1 MKKAK
6 KSVKKTGHKAAKA
19 AGQKAKKAPAVKRRP
34 APRRSAAS
42 SRRSTRPLPKGGA
55 AEAFTKKE
63 ISEIQAELSE
73 MRNDIAKAVDKKKA
87 LDMTEPEVGD
97 SIDQAAQSLDKE
109 ILFELSDNE
118 RTMLDSIE
126 AALRKIENGTYGVC
140 EHCKKRIEKKRL
152 KALPSARYCLLC
164 QNGSERNRIQ

>member
-6 KSVKKTGHKAAKA
+6 TQVKNRAVKTVKRVKKTAP
-19 AGQKAKKAPAVKRRP
+19 KAKKAAAAKRSPAVGLLAKR
-34 APRRSAAS
+34 AP
-42 SRRSTRPLPKGGA
+42 
-55 AEAFTKKE
+55 AEAFSK
-63 ISEIQAELSE
+63 SELAGIRAKLSV
-73 MRNDIAKAVDKKKA
+73 MRGDIAKTVDDKKA
-87 LDMTEPEVGD
+87 FDMTEPEVGD

-126 AALRKIENGTYGVC
+126 AALRKIDNGTYGIC

-152 KALPSARYCLLC
+152 KAVPPARYCLPC
-164 QNGSERNRIQ
+164 QTGSEKSRMQ

>member
-6 KSVKKTGHKAAKA
+6 KSAGKPIHKAAKA
-19 AGQKAKKAPAVKRRP
+19 AVKKAKKAPAVKRRP
-34 APRRSAAS
+34 
-42 SRRSTRPLPKGGA
+42 LPKGGA
-55 AEAFTKKE
+55 AQAFTKKE
-63 ISEIQAELSE
+63 ISEIRARLSE
-73 MRNDIAKAVDKKKA
+73 LRSDIAKTVGDKRA

-118 RTMLDSIE
+118 RTMLDNIE

-152 KALPSARYCLLC
+152 SALPSARYCLLC
-164 QNGSERNRIQ
+164 QSGSEKNRIR